1 MPLVMH
7 IYHTNHT
14 HIHSAVQNLQEA
26 IKKLQQADKEAYIA
40 EAVRNCHEHTENG
53 INNDLLRL
61 VCSPSEAEAYACV
74 KQALSEAKYALADME
89 KIVAHYQKAEDVFH
103 LALKK

>member
-1 MPLVMH
+1 MH

-14 HIHSAVQNLQEA
+14 HIHSAIQNLQSA
-26 IKKLQQADKEAYIA
+26 IQMLQKADKEAYIA
-40 EAVRNCHEHTENG
+40 EAVRTCHEHTENG
-53 INNDLLRL
+53 IKDDLLRL

-74 KQALSEAKYALADME
+74 KNAVNEAKCALADME
-89 KIVAHYQKAEDVFH
+89 GVVAHYQKAEDVFH

>member
-1 MPLVMH
+1 MH

-14 HIHSAVQNLQEA
+14 HIHSAVQNLQSA
-26 IKKLQQADKEAYIA
+26 IQTLQKADKEAHIA
-40 EAVRNCHEHTENG
+40 EAVRTCHEHTENG
-53 INNDLLRL
+53 IKDDLLRL
-61 VCSPSEAEAYACV
+61 VCSPSEAEAYSCV
-74 KQALSEAKYALADME
+74 KRALHDAKYAIADIE